1 MMRWMRR
8 SRDLGIAGRMA
19 RWYDRNTRGHRMD
32 EMRGYAA
39 EGAAMIVDGA
49 RVLEIAS
56 GPGHLAIELAKCG
69 HYRITGLDISHDFVS
84 IARRNAV
91 EAGVEVDFQQGSVA
105 AMSFEDAAFDFIM
118 CTAAFKNFREPEK
131 ALAEL
136 HRVLK
141 PGGTVRIVDMDRRAS
156 NAEFDELTRQ
166 MGVRGGEALFMKL
179 MFKHFLRRGAYTR
192 EEFEALL
199 GRSAFDYFTIE
210 KRGTG
215 FVITLA
221 RAPTGA
227 VSPPAGAPRPAA

>member
-49 RVLEIAS
+49 RVLEIAP
-56 GPGHLAIELAKCG
+56 GPGYLAIELAKRG

-84 IARRNAV
+84 IARRNAM

-105 AMSFEDAAFDFIM
+105 AMPFEEAAFDFIM

-131 ALAEL
+131 ALAEM

-141 PGGTVRIVDMDRRAS
+141 PGGKVRIIDMDRRAS

-166 MGVRGGEALFMKL
+166 MGVRGSEALFMKL

-199 GRSAFDYFTIE
+199 SRSAFDDFTIE

-215 FVITLA
+215 FAITLA
-221 RAPTGA
+221 RAPAGA
-227 VSPPAGAPRPAA
+227 ATPPAAGPRRAA